1 MLNDI
6 KIKDIHGKTI
16 HVGRFESFAAMAE
29 FYKANLR
36 DADLTRANLRGANLR
51 GADLTRAN
59 LRGANLRDADLFY
72 ADLRGANLDFASWPL
87 WCGSFSAIT
96 DEKQQIQILEHGF
109 RLIEKNGSEEMRKI
123 LEFEEIKNIRKR
135 FHHK

>member
-29 FYKANLR
+29 FYKANL
-36 DADLTRANLRGANLR
+36 TRA
-51 GADLTRAN
+51 D
-59 LRGANLRDADLFY
+59 LRDADLFCADLRRAGLRGADLRD

-87 WCGSFSAIT
+87 WCGSFGVIT

-109 RLIEKNGSEEMRKI
+109 RMMGEVCGL
-123 LEFEEIKNIRKR
+123 
-135 FHHK
+135 